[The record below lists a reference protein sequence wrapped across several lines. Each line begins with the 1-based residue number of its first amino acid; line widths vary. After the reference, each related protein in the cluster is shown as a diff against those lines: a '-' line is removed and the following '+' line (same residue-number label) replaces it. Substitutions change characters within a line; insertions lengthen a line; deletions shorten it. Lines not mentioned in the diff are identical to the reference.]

1 MDTEKLGI
9 RQKKNRRGEAGFFAR
24 ELAKRTSDRS
34 ALLADLLTFLV
45 ALVFARTHIL
55 FGAYPLGAAFVAVL
69 PVRVW
74 AALVGAVIGSLTLGS
89 RGVIYAV
96 TAVIVVLLRVIISGT
111 DRHKDGS
118 RRQIF
123 SENILLRMSSTVLGG
138 FIAAVYEVLLSGF
151 QLKSVLFGV
160 ACVVLPPMLVFTF
173 CGLFDSGIRLEDF
186 FSGRRNIFALSGK
199 RSRERYNIIF
209 FQCSALLF
217 CFFLSLSLA
226 EYSLFGISAAYL
238 FASFA
243 TLFAAKRF
251 GPLRAMAVGFAAT
264 FGLSGL
270 YSVAFALAGLAA
282 GALFSLGV
290 WFALVGAAALISAW
304 CAYTG
309 GLVGLLETLPEYII
323 AAVVGLPFY
332 SRLFSE
338 SGEEEIVENER
349 LAADMVGT
357 MTLAYRNR
365 QNESLDSLEESISAI
380 SPLVRRLGE
389 ADARPT
395 REEYRDLFIDCTD
408 KFCKTCEGYRGCV
421 TSGGARYLERADEIA
436 EKLWR
441 GERIKPEELG
451 TPHHLCRDLEHVA
464 DGVNHAAALLEEEKF
479 KARKLNFAAEDFELI
494 AKMINEARVYDRKE
508 RALDEELSERLSE
521 VFCEGGF
528 PDGVIRAF
536 GERRKYFIAAGEDKD
551 GKKIT
556 APELKREIE
565 RCAGVKLG
573 TPEYFRKGSM
583 VLFEC
588 SAAPAYKVDCA
599 FAGLSRSDGEVS
611 GDTAR
616 SFETK
621 DGRHYALISDGM
633 GSGELAKETSTF
645 VADFLERVLNTGI
658 SHNTA
663 MYMLNHIIRRRTS
676 ECSAT
681 VDLFEMDLVGNEA
694 VFVKSGAAPSYIKRH
709 DSIFRVR
716 SQTAPLGLIK
726 TVDAEKIRVEVRA
739 EDYVIMFSDG
749 ISQTPEDAPWLLEL
763 LAKEPKRNL
772 AEYADYILAEAASR
786 NSRRDDMSVMV
797 MKISARAD

>member
-1 MDTEKLGI
+1 MDTEKLDL
-9 RQKKNRRGEAGFFAR
+9 RQKRRSGERGRFWGKASGVRVA
-24 ELAKRTSDRS
+24 DRS
-34 ALLADLLTFLV
+34 SLLVDFLTFIVALLFS
-45 ALVFARTHIL
+45 RTHIL

-69 PVRVW
+69 PTRVF
-74 AALVGAVIGSLTLGS
+74 AALIGAVVGSLSLGS

-111 DRHKDGS
+111 DRQKSGE
-118 RRQIF
+118 RRQLF
-123 SENILLRMSSTVLGG
+123 SENVLLRMSSTVISG
-138 FIAAVYEVLLSGF
+138 FIAAVYEVLLVGF
-151 QLKSVLFGV
+151 GMKSILFGV
-160 ACVVLPPMLVFTF
+160 ASVVLPPMLVFTF
-173 CGLFDSGIRLEDF
+173 CGLFDCGIRLSDF
-186 FSGRRNIFALSGK
+186 LIGARNLFAVSGK
-199 RSRERYNIIF
+199 RPKERYNIIF
-209 FQCSALLF
+209 FQCSALLL

-226 EYSLFGISAAYL
+226 EYTLFGISAAYV

-251 GPLRAMAVGFAAT
+251 GPLRAMAVGFAAS

-282 GALFSLGV
+282 GALFPLGS

-304 CAYTG
+304 CSYTG
-309 GLVGLLETLPEYII
+309 GLVGLLEALPEYII
-323 AAVVGLPFY
+323 AAVVGLPLY
-332 SRLFSE
+332 NRLFSE
-338 SGEEEIVENER
+338 SREDVAVENEK

-365 QNESLDSLEESISAI
+365 QNESLDALEASISAI
-380 SPLVRRLGE
+380 SPLVKRLGE
-389 ADARPT
+389 SDAKPAI
-395 REEYRDLFIDCTD
+395 EEYRDLFIDCTD
-408 KFCKTCEGYRGCV
+408 KFCKTCESYRGCV
-421 TSGGARYLERADEIA
+421 TSGGRHYLDIADTIA

-451 TPHHLCRDLEHVA
+451 TPHHFCRDLEHVA

-479 KARKLNFAAEDFELI
+479 KARKLNFAAEDFELM
-494 AKMINEARVYDRKE
+494 AKMINESRLYDKKE
-508 RALDEELSERLSE
+508 RSLDEELSEKLTE
-521 VFCEGGF
+521 AFCESGF

-536 GERRKYFIAAGEDKD
+536 GERRKYFIAAGEDRD

-556 APELKREIE
+556 APELKRRIE
-565 RCAGVKLG
+565 ECAGVRLS

-588 SAAPAYKVDCA
+588 QAAPAYRVECA
-599 FAGLSRSDGEVS
+599 FAGMPRSDGEVS

-616 SFETK
+616 TFEAA
-621 DGRHYALISDGM
+621 DGRYFALISDGM
-633 GSGELAKETSTF
+633 GSGEVAKETSSF
-645 VADFLERVLNTGI
+645 VADFLERVLGTGI

-681 VDLFEMDLVGNEA
+681 VDLFELDPIGCEA
-694 VFVKSGAAPSYIKRH
+694 VFVKSGAAPSYVKRR

-716 SQTAPLGLIK
+716 SQTAPLGLVRG
-726 TVDAEKIRVEVRA
+726 VDAEKIRVEVRA

-763 LAKEPKRNL
+763 LSKEPKRNL
-772 AEYADYILAEAASR
+772 KEYADHILAEAAQR
-786 NSRRDDMSVMV
+786 NSRRDDMSVIV
-797 MKISARAD
+797 MKISAKEN